1 MGTGL
6 GAVGVPYTWVANRPL
21 EHSVE
26 VHAVPAWAPL
36 LRRAPPSGLRNGAED
51 GGVCGEEG
59 VTSRR
64 RRGRNGPAPKRNRGY
79 TASSGIRRRPFVSC
93 RRAPPGTTLQ
103 RAPFGSLDPE
113 RERGHA
119 RDRKGALLR
128 PLGPPSRVLVLVS
141 RSSRKGRPQRDVSC
155 SMRPVRET
163 QSINPFPLWWPAPG
177 RTCQ

>member
-79 TASSGIRRRPFVSC
+79 TASSGIVGHPAAALRQLP
-93 RRAPPGTTLQ
+93 T
-103 RAPFGSLDPE
+103 GST
-113 RERGHA
+113 GHDSA
-119 RDRKGALLR
+119 EGALWL
-128 PLGPPSRVLVLVS
+128 P
-141 RSSRKGRPQRDVSC
+141 
-155 SMRPVRET
+155 
-163 QSINPFPLWWPAPG
+163 
-177 RTCQ
+177 